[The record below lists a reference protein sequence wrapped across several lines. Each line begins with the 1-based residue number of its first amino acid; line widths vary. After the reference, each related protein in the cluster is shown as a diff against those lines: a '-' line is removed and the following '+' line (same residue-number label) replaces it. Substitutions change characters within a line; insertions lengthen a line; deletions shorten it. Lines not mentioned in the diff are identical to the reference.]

1 MKLFKVSY
9 IFYFIGLMPMIILSC
24 NTNEVGDSSGLP
36 YYNTAIFTP
45 HWFANNSDSIQNFHQ
60 IPPFSLINQNGETI
74 TEKTV
79 DGKIYVVDF
88 FFTSCPGICPKMT
101 NNMLVLQE
109 AFEENPN
116 VLLLSHSVTPR
127 QDSVAVLANYAN
139 IKGVKA
145 SKWDLVTG
153 DRAEIYNLGR
163 NFYFVEED
171 LGLEK
176 AADDFLHTENF
187 VLVDH
192 NRHIRGIYNGLN
204 KTAIQQLIA
213 DVKTLQE
220 EITE

>member
-101 NNMLVLQE
+101 ANMKVLQDE
-109 AFEENPN
+109 FINDEEI
-116 VLLLSHSVTPR
+116 LLLSHSVTPEI
-127 QDSVAVLANYAN
+127 DSIEKLKAYA
-139 IKGVKA
+139 IDKKVYAK
-145 SKWDLVTG
+145 SWHLLTG
-153 DRAEIYNLGR
+153 EREEIYRLGR
-163 NFYFVEED
+163 KAYFVEESM
-171 LGLEK
+171 GLEK
-176 AADDFLHTENF
+176 SEDDFLHTENF
-187 VLVDH
+187 VLIDK

-204 KTAIQQLIA
+204 KRDIQNLIEDIAIL
-213 DVKTLQE
+213 KME
-220 EITE
+220 